1 MAGSAM
7 TSTLPSTDHRGR
19 GDSIRAHGYI
29 RKHFLM
35 NTTELANARKLIV
48 EAARSR
54 GVQLVG
60 IHIEEI
66 ETSPEAFHDLL
77 AVVMQEAAR
86 MIITP
91 DIQHLEVAG
100 EPSSVRQRLE
110 SNGITIVVG
119 DQDRGRKDQ
128 WCGCRTPQPSDS
140 SRCNSCATPANC
152 SSSIDG

>member
-1 MAGSAM
+1 M
-7 TSTLPSTDHRGR
+7 TSTLPATDHPEP
-19 GDSIRAHGYI
+19 GDGMRAHGYI

-35 NTTELANARKLIV
+35 NETELANARKLIV

-54 GVQLVG
+54 GAQLVA
-60 IHIEEI
+60 IHVEEI

-77 AVVMQEAAR
+77 WVVMQEGRR

-91 DIQHLEVAG
+91 DIQHLELAG

-119 DQDRGRKDQ
+119 D
-128 WCGCRTPQPSDS
+128 
-140 SRCNSCATPANC
+140 
-152 SSSIDG
+152 